1 VVETGTTA
9 GCGFQEGL
17 AAQCT
22 QMPILQHQVFVRR
35 NIFLFEGQSLR
46 KQELILRSV
55 SLIIGVQS
63 FTGRE

>member
-1 VVETGTTA
+1 
-9 GCGFQEGL
+9 
-17 AAQCT
+17 
-22 QMPILQHQVFVRR
+22 MPILQHQVFVRR

-46 KQELILRSV
+46 KQELILISV